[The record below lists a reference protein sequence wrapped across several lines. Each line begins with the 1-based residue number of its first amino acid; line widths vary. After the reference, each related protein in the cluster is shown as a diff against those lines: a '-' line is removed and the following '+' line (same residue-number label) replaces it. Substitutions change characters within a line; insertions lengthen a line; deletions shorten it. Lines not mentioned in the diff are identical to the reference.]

1 MWVCSEMFQKAW
13 EGNWGTTTVM
23 SPCGCW
29 HVRCCCGK
37 MAKAGDS
44 QSQLLCMG
52 LMTADMMSKLLVQ
65 SSLGVAR
72 AAQL

>member
-1 MWVCSEMFQKAW
+1 
-13 EGNWGTTTVM
+13 
-23 SPCGCW
+23 
-29 HVRCCCGK
+29 